1 MNSFYSYFLISIIFL
16 FFSYNLYAQEPVA
29 SCMDIS
35 VSLDLN
41 GNYNLTASEV
51 DDGST
56 AVHVIESLSVD
67 PSNFNCSNLGPN
79 NVTLTVTDTLGQT
92 SDCIAVVTVED
103 DTEPDALC
111 QDITVSLGAN
121 GSVTINANQIDNGST
136 DNCTIADRQ
145 LSQNTFD
152 CDDAGQII
160 SVTLT
165 VTDGSGNAGE
175 CTANVTVIE
184 PTVEFVDPPSSVSVC
199 ANTFDFQIT
208 HESGG
213 TPNNIS
219 DIVFSGPGITN
230 ATNGTFDPETAG
242 KGTHEI
248 TVTALVNNCPVEAS
262 IMIEVEG
269 VDLEILTS
277 CICLNDSDFD
287 ELDGA
292 YRNYAVIRNIPSD
305 ATADPR
311 VFFGTNLHAEN
322 GLPIPANTPFILC
335 DGSGCPSGINN
346 GDYYL
351 PVFAIHGMSFS
362 ITAIDGCSGELISSP
377 TYECD
382 NYPDLPDWPSIF
394 SDSVLCIN
402 ASQSINLSSGVFISG
417 NPDFSLGPVDLP
429 PGFSMDGN
437 TFIIDFDDV
446 VSTQEDFYL
455 HRVSADMCASGRN
468 LLLDVIKAPE
478 LNFNHFSCIEEGN
491 SIFLSNML
499 DGFVVV
505 EGIYTVDG
513 QIIEDGEFTPAEE
526 GCYTLTYDPDF
537 CNFDPIQQEFLVTF
551 SVKPSFEIDFTDA
564 GIDRAPICQTDGNVE
579 VSYNR
584 LSSGN
589 NPQLTVSSSNSNFE
603 PTVTGDGNSATLL
616 LPAPT
621 NPGSVTYTICLTED
635 GFTPATAC
643 DTLPGSNFQPCQSTY
658 CISVLIYNDGQGC
671 GQAVLFSSQC
681 PLEEAP
687 DLCPISTNPALTLS
701 CRWLSL
707 STPDIVVSSLS
718 PENNLY
724 FCSDDEV
731 CAFYT
736 LNLPGVLGD
745 AVASGPRVGS
755 LPGMNVICSILNWRL
770 RLSFKVFGRR
780 INLIDFKPF
789 GNLGNSCN
797 RTIGQLVLD
806 AISFIA
812 GGDGGGGYVAAD
824 TRGIGVFD
832 VIEEIEFGVSNERV
846 CFPNRM
852 SETGYMTLKVV
863 GGWPFSASSFC
874 GGIVSESLDLLDI
887 IPIGSIPIVG
897 PIVEDVL
904 KVAGCN
910 VDVAFSTESNIQ
922 IAVLDN
928 SAPEFQNCPD
938 DDYIFYTFQG
948 CEAVTNW
955 SIPVAFSGCTGED
968 LVFSSDTNI
977 TNPGIYHLFG
987 PSPGEELGLGL
998 YTVRYVAVGCN
1009 GNPTFC
1015 DFNVV
1020 ITDEV
1025 PTLVVPNDMTFK
1037 TDAGVCDRVV
1047 NGLAAIRGIGCHTTI
1062 NYSYT
1067 NPVSGNVVSTN
1078 DTDIG
1083 VHNFPDGNIFEK
1095 GTTVITY
1102 TLTADITGDGNIDV
1116 ELEETFSITI
1126 VDRQAPVV
1134 NCIDVEIQLD
1144 NQGQGTV
1151 FAEENGDHVF
1161 LNGGTTDNCPEDLS
1175 ILISRTGQ
1183 VFSESVDFD
1192 CSDVGDNLVTL
1203 RAVDADGNSSDCISR
1218 VHVRSFFDGM
1228 IINLNIPPVCLGPF
1242 QDSFDLSPYVNIDI
1256 PGGISIGHS
1265 EVGTLGDDVIGEF
1278 VVLTFLPDE
1287 GMPYDE
1293 GIITV
1298 DGIFYPGESNGYLR
1312 VGYALFIDGQV
1323 DTTLLSIEGCFTLN
1337 SQVIRVETYDPEWTG
1352 GDICCDAGPVWLGGA
1367 SNEIPEGMI
1376 SLEDIGGSYPEDT
1389 GGSWFG
1395 EGVSFVDPDGIP
1407 YSGDEYFQFDPEG
1420 LDGEYTLTYSVGLEA
1435 CTFNSSNSIRVTC
1448 QPLLV
1453 GISDF
1458 TVCPAN
1464 IVDEIEILTNL
1475 DDRDIEITTI
1485 GIAAVGG
1492 VDLVNEP
1499 VVNGRAVIEAF
1510 SSVAVTNQEFPIT
1523 IFANQTNAFGC
1534 SDTIEFVITV
1544 LDEEAPVFLNC
1555 PRPNIVYDAQSNFC
1569 DAYVN
1574 FSLPLIADNCDPNP
1588 VLEKIDETGLT
1599 SGDRFPVGL
1608 TTLIWTAT
1616 DTVGNVDTCEIKV
1629 LVQDL
1634 QPPVLF
1640 CPQDIVTAMNDIGDC
1655 GAEVDGL
1662 NVFFTDNCID
1672 NTALV
1677 YYVYNEDGD
1686 LEFRGFGDASGEF
1699 FPVGLNTL
1707 EYIVY
1712 DQPVVLITEII
1723 QDGEVSGIEIGN
1735 FGPAVVDVSCATLKR
1750 ISGSDVEEH
1759 MIPNLTFL
1767 NVGEVYTWEFENI
1780 PAGQEATYQ
1789 FEFLGRLIDEFTIN
1803 DGLFDGDQFIR
1814 ISGLRISQEMDFQ
1827 LVTDCFE
1834 GSFGEWNPQ
1843 LVTAIP
1849 NGGQTSLQLEGANI
1863 STCQI
1868 LVNVIDVEAPICSQH
1883 DSLYYEFGSFP
1894 IESESCN
1901 QISVVNVP
1909 AGTVGEVRIFDLDIT
1924 IADVSQLRVSLIS
1937 PTGTEVILIDNLCP
1951 MQADVLVSLDDYAND
1966 LILDA
1971 PCGPLGNGFTY
1982 QPLEPFKSFYREESG
1997 GDWILQLYTLDGSSG
2012 TVNSWDLEILLL
2024 EEYNQPDILV
2034 ENDENECGAVVS
2046 WNHPVFDDNCCEGT
2060 MIVTYEFDNQ
2070 VTGESYTITQVILDP
2085 SQSIKLDGRAVSRFY
2100 EVGITTVTYF
2110 LEDQYGNTNT
2120 CGFTVEVIDSE
2131 PPEFPFGCPDQV
2143 VNLLPG
2149 ECYGS
2154 LPFIPLVT
2162 DNCEIESI
2170 EFFFAADGSPMDRFF
2185 VPIGVHIIWMVATD
2199 IYGNS
2204 DTCEFIFEVIEFI
2217 PSSDVL
2223 ICNNGLNISL
2233 GPDCDA
2239 ELNADMI
2246 LEGGPY
2252 RCYENY
2258 CIEVFDLDGNP
2269 RDNYFELNDVGQ
2281 SFVVSVVDCLGGGN
2295 SCWGVVNIEEKLL
2308 PVIECPA
2315 DTTLTCNED
2324 LTDLTIAGNFE
2335 LLSCAPNATFSY
2347 SDDYILN
2354 QPCGDTV
2361 KIVNRTFKVTSQQ
2374 NRSSFCTQQ
2383 IVLVGFNFDHVEF
2396 PVDIT
2401 YLNPLSCSDVA
2412 ENPDLLLP
2420 ANTGFPTIRG
2430 ENIIGNVGDC
2440 KINVGY
2446 WDEILQDAN
2455 CPTGFEI
2462 LRHWAIRN
2470 ECLPLISGFNP
2481 LRHIQAIKVED
2492 KEPPVLL
2499 PIDHIVIGTLPIS
2512 CVAEP
2517 FPLPQIVDF
2526 DNCSEYEV
2534 KWSVA
2539 PYGLIQD
2546 GQVYGLQLGISILT
2560 ARAIDACGNQSV
2572 VQIEVEVV
2580 DDIVPI
2586 ALCDLTTRVSLG
2598 HDGLA
2603 IVGVDAWDDGS
2614 YDNCGIMD
2622 ITARRKVDYLACGNT
2637 GNWEESILFCCEDA
2651 NSNGIGVVEVEVR
2664 IRDFAGNENFCWV
2677 FVEVEDKLRPQLS
2690 CPQDVTVNCAFDL
2703 DLDNLEV
2710 FGRIAQPQLGEEVR
2724 VLIIDPVDLSVPAQ
2738 IPVQTITDG
2747 YVVDNC
2753 GIESITETNVFTLNP
2768 HCGNYGTDP
2777 NPLFPFRA
2785 IQRRF
2790 VAVDEFG
2797 NSANC
2802 QQDIYIRNN
2811 TVPFNGNDIVWPRD
2825 ITLMECGTSSDDFL
2839 PQNLGD
2845 FGVPLRD
2852 RQPSWNTVSCSK
2864 PAVTFKDQVFT
2875 LVDSACF
2882 KILRTWTVI
2891 DWCNH
2896 NPNTG
2901 QGEWSHV
2908 QVIYIQD
2915 TQAPVCNNCIDQV
2928 FVDIQSTD
2936 CTGLAELILDVSD
2949 CTPSDLLNVTWR
2961 IDAFKTGSFDISGT
2975 GLDATG
2981 NYPFGTHRIQW
2992 VVYDLCSNTAV
3003 FEYDFEVI
3011 DGKLPTPVCLHG
3023 VATVIMPATGCIELE
3038 AKLYDVGSFDNCTEN
3053 ENLIFSWSADIVDQ
3067 FKEFCCEDLGTN
3079 IVEIWVTDE
3088 AGNQDF
3094 CITYIQ
3100 IQDTDDVCGSSSIA
3114 GIIQTEYLE
3123 PVEGVDLGMQWFD
3136 GSIEEYTTFSDGL
3149 FLFSNLESGK
3159 QYQIGAEKNNDPLNG
3174 VSTYDIVLIQRHI
3187 LGIQQI
3193 ESPYKLIAA
3202 DVRPDGVINVLD
3214 IADLRS
3220 LILGKTGHFPNNTS
3234 WRFISADQVLQNGVT
3249 PAPGSLEMLKILDLN
3264 QTSIRDADFI
3274 GVKIGDLNNTVLPN
3288 NLSISSE
3295 RSSGEELTF
3304 LIKEESYSAGEI
3316 VEIKVSVAESSKIS
3330 GLQFTFE
3337 FDEFKAEFIE
3347 FKGGVMDVNP
3357 NNFGFQSIDEGLIT
3371 ASWNSF
3377 EDLKL
3382 DQGEVLFSFYFK
3394 MGADGKS
3401 SDLFN
3406 LSDRITRSEAYQ
3418 TDGQLMTLS
3427 LEFKDWDVFRERAS
3441 FVLYQNTPNPF
3452 KGITNIGF
3460 ILPDDMDAK
3469 IEIFDAT
3476 GRLVKEISGF
3486 YNAGYNEVQLN
3497 EGMLPASGIYYYQL
3511 KAQDFTATKKMI
3523 ITEN

>member
-1 MNSFYSYFLISIIFL
+1 MKSIRYLLSISIILL
-16 FFSYNLYAQEPVA
+16 FYSFSLSAQDPVA
-29 SCMDIS
+29 NCMNIT
-35 VSLDLN
+35 VSLDSD
-41 GNYNLTASEV
+41 GDYNLDPSEV

-56 AVHVIESLSVD
+56 AFHEIESLSVD
-67 PSNFNCSNLGPN
+67 PSFFNCFDLGPN
-79 NVTLTVTDTLGQT
+79 DVTLTVTDTLGQT
-92 SDCIAVVTVED
+92 SDCMAVVTVED
-103 DTEPDALC
+103 NTEPDAVC

-121 GSVTINANQIDNGST
+121 GSVTINANQIENGSS
-136 DNCTIADRQ
+136 DNCFVTDWE
-145 LSQNTFD
+145 LSQDVFD
-152 CDDAGQII
+152 CDDAGQTITI
-160 SVTLT
+160 TLT
-165 VTDGSGNAGE
+165 VIDQSDNEGE

-199 ANTFDFQIT
+199 ANPFDFEIT

-219 DIVFSGPGITN
+219 DVMFSGPGITD
-230 ATNGTFDPETAG
+230 ADNGTFDPETAG

-262 IMIEVEG
+262 IMIEVDG

-277 CICLNDSDFD
+277 CICLNNSDLD
-287 ELDGA
+287 TLDGL
-292 YRNYAVIRNIPSD
+292 YRSYAVIRNIPSD

-311 VFFGTNLHAEN
+311 VFFGTNLFNEDE
-322 GLPIPANTPFILC
+322 LPIPANTPFILC
-335 DGSGCPSGINN
+335 EGSGCPAGIND

-351 PVFAIHGMSFS
+351 PVFSINGMSFS
-362 ITAIDGCSGELISSP
+362 ITAIDGCSGELITSP

-382 NYPDLPDWPSIF
+382 NYPDLPDWPGIF
-394 SDSVLCIN
+394 SDTVLCVN
-402 ASQSINLSSGVFISG
+402 ASQSIPLGSGVFISG

-437 TFIIDFDDV
+437 SFIIDFDDV
-446 VSTQEDFYL
+446 LSTQEDFYL
-455 HRVSADMCASGRN
+455 HRVSADMCVSSRN
-468 LLLDVIKAPE
+468 LLVDVIKAPE
-478 LNFNHFSCIEEGN
+478 LNFNHFSCIGEGDA
-491 SIFLSNML
+491 IFLSNML
-499 DGFVVV
+499 DGFVESQGIFSVNGEVV
-505 EGIYTVDG
+505 PN
-513 QIIEDGEFTPAEE
+513 GEFSPDEE
-526 GCYTLTYDPDF
+526 GCFTLNYDAGF
-537 CNFDPIQQEFLVTF
+537 CNFDPVEQDFLVTF
-551 SVKPSFEIDFTDA
+551 RPQPLFEISFTNPN
-564 GIDRAPICQTDGNVE
+564 ISNSPICQSGEEVE
-579 VSYNR
+579 VILERQSQ
-584 LSSGN
+584 GN
-589 NPQLTVSSSNSNFE
+589 NRQLVVNSSDPMNN
-603 PTVTGDGNSATLL
+603 PTIEWNGEFATIQ

-621 NPGSVTYTICLTED
+621 TAGGITYSICLTED
-635 GFTPATAC
+635 GLTPMTAC
-643 DTLPGSNFQPCQSTY
+643 DSLPGSNFQPCQSTT
-658 CISVLIYNDGQGC
+658 CISILIYNDGAEC
-671 GQAVLFSSQC
+671 GESLQFPSQC

-687 DLCPISTNPALTLS
+687 ELCPVSTNPTLSLS
-701 CRWLSL
+701 CRWLTFSL
-707 STPDIVVSSLS
+707 PTDIVVASLS
-718 PENNLY
+718 PESDLY
-724 FCSDDEV
+724 FCKDEEV
-731 CAFYT
+731 CVFYT
-736 LNLPGVLGD
+736 LNLPGIFGD
-745 AVASGPRVGS
+745 AVAAGPTVGS

-770 RLSFKVFGRR
+770 RIRVFRR
-780 INLIDFKPF
+780 TLIDIRPF
-789 GNLGNSCN
+789 GSLGDGCN

-806 AISFIA
+806 GISFLA

-832 VIEEIEFGVSNERV
+832 VVEEIDFGVNDESF
-846 CFPNRM
+846 CFPNRRN
-852 SETGYMTLKVV
+852 ETGYINVKVV

-897 PIVEDVL
+897 PIVEDIL
-904 KVAGCN
+904 KIAGCN
-910 VDVAFSTESNIQ
+910 VDIAFSAEANVQ
-922 IAVLDN
+922 IAILDN
-928 SAPEFQNCPD
+928 TVPEFQNCPE

-948 CEAVTNW
+948 CDAVANW
-955 SIPVAFSGCTGED
+955 SIPLAFSGCNGED
-968 LVFSSDTNI
+968 LVFSSDNPPI
-977 TNPGIYHLFG
+977 LNPGIYQTFG

-998 YTVRYVAVGCN
+998 YPVTYIAVGCN
-1009 GNPTFC
+1009 GNPSVC
-1015 DFNVV
+1015 EFNVIV
-1020 ITDEV
+1020 TDEM
-1025 PTLVVPNDMTFK
+1025 PTLVVPNDMTFR
-1037 TDAGVCDRVV
+1037 TDAGTCDRVV

-1067 NPVSGNVVSTN
+1067 NPVSGDIVSTD
-1078 DTDIG
+1078 DTEIG
-1083 VHNFPDGNIFEK
+1083 IHNFPDGNIFEK

-1102 TLTADITGDGNIDV
+1102 TLIADITGDGNIDV
-1116 ELEETFSITI
+1116 TLEESFSITI

-1151 FAEENGDHVF
+1151 FAEDNGDNIF

-1183 VFSESVDFD
+1183 VFTESVDFD
-1192 CSDVGDNLVTL
+1192 CTDVGDNLVTL
-1203 RAVDADGNSSDCISR
+1203 RAIDADGNSSDCISR
-1218 VHVRSFFDGM
+1218 VNVRSFFDD
-1228 IINLNIPPVCLGPF
+1228 IIVRLNIPPVCLGPF
-1242 QDSFDLSPYVNIDI
+1242 QDSFDLAPYVNIDL
-1256 PGGISIGHS
+1256 PNGTSIGHH
-1265 EVGTLGDDVIGEF
+1265 ELETLGSDVIGHFGILSF
-1278 VVLTFLPDE
+1278 VPDE
-1287 GMPYDE
+1287 GMPYEE
-1293 GIITV
+1293 GVISNE
-1298 DGIFYPGESNGYLR
+1298 GIFYPSASNGFLR
-1312 VGYALFIDGQV
+1312 IGYFLFIDGQV
-1323 DTTLLSIEGCFTLN
+1323 DTSIIAIEGCFKLN

-1407 YSGDEYFQFDPEG
+1407 FSGDEYFQFDPDG

-1510 SSVAVTNQEFPIT
+1510 SSVAVSNQEFPIT

-1555 PRPNIVYDAQSNFC
+1555 PRPNIVYDAQTDFC
-1569 DAYVN
+1569 EAFVN

-1599 SGDRFPVGL
+1599 SGDKFPVGL

-1616 DTVGNVDTCEIKV
+1616 DTVGNVDTCEIKI

-1634 QPPVLF
+1634 QPPDLF
-1640 CPQDIVTAMNDIGDC
+1640 CPQDIVTEMNDIGDC

-1662 NVFFTDNCID
+1662 TVFFDDNCID

-1677 YYVYNEDGD
+1677 YYVYNEEGD

-1735 FGPAVVDVSCATLKR
+1735 FGPAVVDISCATLKR
-1750 ISGSDVEEH
+1750 ISGSDEEEH

-1767 NVGEVYTWEFENI
+1767 DVGEVYTWEFENI

-1814 ISGLRISQEMDFQ
+1814 ISGLKISQEMDFQ

-1843 LVTAIP
+1843 LETAIP
-1849 NGGQTSLQLEGANI
+1849 NNGQTSLQLEGANVA
-1863 STCQI
+1863 TCQI
-1868 LVNVIDVEAPICSQH
+1868 LVNVLDVEAPVCSQH
-1883 DSLYYEFGSFP
+1883 DSLYYEFGSLP
-1894 IESESCN
+1894 IEAESCN
-1901 QISVVNVP
+1901 EISVINVP
-1909 AGTVGEVRIFDLDIT
+1909 SGTVGEIRIFDLDIT
-1924 IADVSQLRVSLIS
+1924 IEDVSQLSVSLIS
-1937 PTGTEVILIDNLCP
+1937 PSGTEVILIDNLCP
-1951 MQADVLVSLDDYAND
+1951 MQSDVLISLDDFADD

-1982 QPLEPFKSFYREESG
+1982 QPLEPFKTFYREESG

-2012 TVNSWDLEILLL
+2012 TVNSWELEILLL
-2024 EEYNQPDILV
+2024 EDYDQPDILV
-2034 ENDENECGAVVS
+2034 ENDEDECGAVVT

-2060 MIVTYEFDNQ
+2060 MIVIYEFDNQ

-2085 SQSIKLDGRAVSRFY
+2085 AQSIKLDGRAVSRFY
-2100 EVGITTVTYF
+2100 DVGITTVTYI
-2110 LEDQYGNTNT
+2110 LEDQFGNTNT
-2120 CGFTVEVIDSE
+2120 CGFTVEVIDAE

-2143 VNLLPG
+2143 VNLAPG

-2170 EFFFAADGSPMDRFF
+2170 EFFFAVDGSPVDIFF

-2199 IYGNS
+2199 IYGNA
-2204 DTCEFIFEVIEFI
+2204 DTCEFVFEVIEFI
-2217 PSSDVL
+2217 PTSDVL
-2223 ICNNGLNISL
+2223 ICNTGLNVSL
-2233 GPDCDA
+2233 GPDCNA

-2258 CIEVFDLDGNP
+2258 CIEVTDLDGNP
-2269 RDNYFELNDVGQ
+2269 RDNYFDLNDVGQ
-2281 SFVVSVVDCLGGGN
+2281 SFIVSVVDCLGGGN
-2295 SCWGVVNIEEKLL
+2295 SCWGIVNIEEKLL
-2308 PVIECPA
+2308 PEIECPA

-2324 LTDLTIAGNFE
+2324 LSDLTIAGNFE
-2335 LLSCAPNATFSY
+2335 LLSCAPNATSSY
-2347 SDDYILN
+2347 SDEYIFN
-2354 QPCGDTV
+2354 QSCGDTV
-2361 KIVNRTFKVTSQQ
+2361 KIINRTFQVTSQQ

-2383 IVLVGFNFDHVEF
+2383 IVVVGFNFDHVDF
-2396 PVDIT
+2396 PQDIT
-2401 YLNPLSCSDVA
+2401 YLDPLSCSDVA

-2420 ANTGFPTIRG
+2420 EYTGFPTIRG
-2430 ENIIGNVGDC
+2430 ENIIGNVGEC

-2446 WDEILQDAN
+2446 WDEILQDAS
-2455 CPTGFEI
+2455 CPSGFEI
-2462 LRHWAIRN
+2462 LRHWAVRN
-2470 ECLPLISGFNP
+2470 ECLPLISGINP
-2481 LRHIQAIKVED
+2481 LRHIQGIKVED
-2492 KEPPVLL
+2492 NEPPVLL
-2499 PIDHIVIGTLPIS
+2499 PFDRLLVSTQATACVGEPFTLPE
-2512 CVAEP
+2512 VVE
-2517 FPLPQIVDF
+2517 F
-2526 DNCSEYEV
+2526 DNCSDYEV
-2534 KWSVA
+2534 VWSVA

-2546 GQVYGLQLGISILT
+2546 DQVFGLQLGVSILT
-2560 ARAIDACGNQSV
+2560 GRAIDACGNQSV
-2572 VQIEVEVV
+2572 IQIEVEVV

-2622 ITARRKVDYLACGNT
+2622 ITARRKVDTLACGNS
-2637 GNWEESILFCCEDA
+2637 GNWEESIIFCCEDA
-2651 NSNGIGVVEVEVR
+2651 RINGIGVVEVELRVR
-2664 IRDFAGNENFCWV
+2664 DHAGNANFCWV
-2677 FVEVEDKLRPQLS
+2677 LVEVEDKLRPQLT

-2710 FGRIAQPQLGEEVR
+2710 FGRIAQPQIGEDVR
-2724 VLIIDPVDLSVPAQ
+2724 VLTIDPVDLSVPAQ
-2738 IPVQTITDG
+2738 IPVQTISDG
-2747 YVVDNC
+2747 VVVDNC
-2753 GIESITETNVFTLNP
+2753 GIESITETNVLTLNP
-2768 HCGNYGTDP
+2768 HCGNFGTDP

-2790 VAVDEFG
+2790 VVVDQFG

-2802 QQDIYIRNN
+2802 QQDIYILNN
-2811 TVPFNGNDIVWPRD
+2811 TVPFNGNDIEWPRD

-2839 PQNLGD
+2839 PENLGA
-2845 FGVPLRD
+2845 FGVPVRD
-2852 RQPSWNTVSCSK
+2852 RQPSWNTISCSK
-2864 PAVTFKDQVFT
+2864 PAVTFSDQVFT

-2901 QGEWSHV
+2901 QGEWSYV

-2915 TQAPVCNNCIDQV
+2915 TQAPVCNNCVDQV
-2928 FVDIQSTD
+2928 FIDTESSD
-2936 CTGLAELILDVSD
+2936 CTGLAELVLDVSD
-2949 CTPSDLLNVTWR
+2949 CTPTDLLDVTWR
-2961 IDAFKTGSFDISGT
+2961 IDAFKTGTYEISGI

-3003 FEYDFEVI
+3003 FEYDFEVV

-3023 VATVIMPATGCIELE
+3023 VATVVMPASGCIELE
-3038 AKLYDVGSFDNCTEN
+3038 AKLYNVGSFDNCTEN
-3053 ENLIFSWSADIVDQ
+3053 EDLIFSWSADVEDQ
-3067 FKEFCCEDLGTN
+3067 LREFCCEEDLGTN

-3100 IQDTDDVCGSSSIA
+3100 IQDPDGVCGSGSIA
-3114 GIIQTEYLE
+3114 GFIQTEYME
-3123 PVEGVDLGMQWFD
+3123 PVEGVNLEMEWLD
-3136 GSIEEYTTFSDGL
+3136 GNLDEYTTFSDGL
-3149 FLFSNLESGK
+3149 YLFSNLESGN
-3159 QYQIGAEKNNDPLNG
+3159 QYQIEAEKNDDPLNG

-3202 DVRPDGVINVLD
+3202 DVRPDGIINVLD

-3220 LILGKTGHFPNNTS
+3220 LILGKTGQFPNNSS
-3234 WRFISADQVLQNGVT
+3234 WRFISADQVLQQGVT
-3249 PAPGSLEMLKILDLN
+3249 PDPNSLEMLKILDLG

-3288 NLSISSE
+3288 NHRVSSE
-3295 RSSGEELTF
+3295 RTSGEMLTF
-3304 LIKEESYSAGEI
+3304 LLQEETYSSGDL
-3316 VEIKVSVAESSKIS
+3316 VEVKVSVAEVSQIS
-3330 GLQFTFE
+3330 GFQFTFE
-3337 FDEFKAEFIE
+3337 FDEFKTEFVE
-3347 FKGGVMDVNP
+3347 FESGVMDINP
-3357 NNFGFQSIDEGLIT
+3357 ANFGFHRTDEGLIT

-3377 EDLKL
+3377 EEVKL
-3382 DQGEVLFSFYFK
+3382 SPDEVLFSFHFR
-3394 MGADGKS
+3394 MRADGRS
-3401 SDLFN
+3401 SELFD
-3406 LSDRITRSEAYQ
+3406 LSDRITRSEAYK
-3418 TDGQLMTLS
+3418 TDGQLLDLS
-3427 LEFKDWDVFRERAS
+3427 LGFRDLDVFREGAV
-3441 FVLYQNTPNPF
+3441 FALYQNQPNPF
-3452 KGITNIGF
+3452 KGITSIGF
-3460 ILPDDMDAK
+3460 ILPDEMDAV

-3476 GRLVKEISGF
+3476 GRLVKSIDGF
-3486 YNAGYNEVQLN
+3486 YGAGYNEVQIN
-3497 EGMLPASGIYYYQL
+3497 QAILPASGIYYYQL
-3511 KAQDFTATKKMI
+3511 KAQDYTATKKMI